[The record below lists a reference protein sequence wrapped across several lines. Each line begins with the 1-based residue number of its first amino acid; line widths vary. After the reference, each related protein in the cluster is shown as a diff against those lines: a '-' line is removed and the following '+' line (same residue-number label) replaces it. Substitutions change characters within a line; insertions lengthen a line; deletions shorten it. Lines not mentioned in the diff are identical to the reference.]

1 MPELY
6 LRLLAR
12 ILGPFLI
19 ALTLFLLLRGHNL
32 PGGGFIAGLL
42 AAAALELQILS
53 TGHEEVRR
61 RIGRFLQPGIGV
73 GLLIAMFA
81 ALVGLSGQGIFQGIW
96 WKIPIGPLVIDLGTP
111 IIFDLGVFI
120 TVVGVT
126 TSYLLGLSQAAERR

>member
-12 ILGPFLI
+12 VLGPFLV

-42 AAAALELQILS
+42 AAATLELQILS
-53 TGHEEVRR
+53 TGDQNVRR

-73 GLLIAMFA
+73 GLLIAVFA
-81 ALVGLSGQGIFQGIW
+81 ALLGLLGEGIFQGIW
-96 WKIPIGPLVIDLGTP
+96 WKIPVGPLVIDLGTP
-111 IIFDLGVFI
+111 LIFDIGVLI
-120 TVVGVT
+120 TVVAVT

>member
-12 ILGPFLI
+12 VLGPFLV

-42 AAAALELQILS
+42 AAATLELQILS
-53 TGHEEVRR
+53 TGDQNVRR

-73 GLLIAMFA
+73 GLLIAVFA
-81 ALVGLSGQGIFQGIW
+81 ALLGLLGEGIFQGIW
-96 WKIPIGPLVIDLGTP
+96 WKIPVGPLVIDLGTP
-111 IIFDLGVFI
+111 LIFDIGVFI
-120 TVVGVT
+120 TVVAVT